1 MKRRR
6 MKTERQKKWLQPQ
19 NIPFSGGAG
28 RIWIGLRKSFEA
40 FGRHKALTLILF
52 LALCLACCAF
62 FYIKS
67 LNTASAVVSMEYEEA
82 SRGLTPSQ
90 TRFNIYE
97 IQSADVMERLIAYAG
112 LEGKISPEELGRC
125 VRVRA
130 THSRN
135 VSGSVNFIS
144 TSYVIEFTRSDKIQ
158 RRSAQ
163 AMLSLLCKAY
173 REFFVER
180 YGINHSIL
188 NFDIGDLKFND
199 EYLLTVDLL
208 ELKSEQLRKYV
219 QLCRRSNKNYR
230 DPDTGISFSAL
241 EQRINNFFDYDLAR
255 LRSYIIENGIANDQS
270 ALSAMLDYKIR
281 MDRLEH
287 DKLMAAYD
295 EDNKGIE
302 IYDTA
307 MSAVVMIPTEDVTMR
322 YYMSRTKTGMDN
334 LALHADAQLAGA
346 TERTKEIEYKKYL
359 IGKMQSGTPKAE
371 QREKADAMIRQM
383 TSTLDSLAS
392 DIRTVDSAFASYKAR
407 NYLSFHDEG
416 ARFLDRISPLQS
428 VGIAVLAVFA
438 VFALVLLKNLAKRDK
453 AV

>member
-1 MKRRR
+1 
-6 MKTERQKKWLQPQ
+6 
-19 NIPFSGGAG
+19 
-28 RIWIGLRKSFEA
+28 
-40 FGRHKALTLILF
+40 
-52 LALCLACCAF
+52 
-62 FYIKS
+62 
-67 LNTASAVVSMEYEEA
+67 
-82 SRGLTPSQ
+82 
-90 TRFNIYE
+90 
-97 IQSADVMERLIAYAG
+97 
-112 LEGKISPEELGRC
+112 
-125 VRVRA
+125 
-130 THSRN
+130 
-135 VSGSVNFIS
+135 
-144 TSYVIEFTRSDKIQ
+144 
-158 RRSAQ
+158 
-163 AMLSLLCKAY
+163 ML
-173 REFFVER
+173 
-180 YGINHSIL
+180 
-188 NFDIGDLKFND
+188 
-199 EYLLTVDLL
+199 
-208 ELKSEQLRKYV
+208 
-219 QLCRRSNKNYR
+219 
-230 DPDTGISFSAL
+230 
-241 EQRINNFFDYDLAR
+241 QRINNFFDCDLAR

-428 VGIAVLAVFA
+428 VGIAALAVLA